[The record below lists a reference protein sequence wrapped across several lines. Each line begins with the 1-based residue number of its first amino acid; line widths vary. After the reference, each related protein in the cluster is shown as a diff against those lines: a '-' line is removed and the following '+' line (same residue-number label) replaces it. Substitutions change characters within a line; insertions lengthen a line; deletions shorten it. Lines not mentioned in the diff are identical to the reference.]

1 MELCSPRSYPDV
13 KLRLPVGRRGNETM
27 MVFWGFSAA
36 ACVVGA
42 VGLLITIVLGAI
54 VWQGLSPLL
63 METRSQIQ
71 DLGDLAAETTGKAA
85 DTVAIVEKRASEMMG
100 EASAGGASVAR
111 QAVNVGSVLAAGY
124 ALVRVA
130 QLAYQAARARRRKA
144 AGRHGHAR

>member
-1 MELCSPRSYPDV
+1 
-13 KLRLPVGRRGNETM
+13 